1 MNTVKHALSKGHQCP
16 KQNACLLSKTHL
28 KGGDTVGFWKKI
40 LGRKSE
46 TITKYQIVQERGNG
60 AFIYNG
66 KAYQSDIVQ
75 ACLNPYIKA
84 VGKLCPK
91 HIRRTADTVQIN
103 PEPYMRFLLEEPNT
117 ILTMQKLLEK
127 IMPSL
132 ILSGNAF
139 ILIVRDINGYPMELF
154 PVPAVS
160 AEAIYSN
167 SELNV
172 RFAYQNGKTYTHR
185 YDDLIHLRM
194 HISDNDVFGNEI
206 VSVLSPLIETV
217 STIDTGLKKAIK
229 NSAVIR
235 WLLKYTQSLREEDI
249 KTRADNFA
257 KNYLEVSNQSV
268 GVAATDAKADVVQ
281 ITPKDYVPNFPIME
295 SVRQRIYSLLGVNE
309 KIVNG
314 TYNED
319 EWNAWYEAAVEPI
332 AIDLQSEFTRK
343 LFSRRERGCGNYI
356 VFESSNLACSSI
368 STRLNFVQ
376 LVDRGSML
384 PDEWRALF
392 NLGPIDG
399 GNKPIRRLDTATV
412 EGGDN

>member
-1 MNTVKHALSKGHQCP
+1 M
-16 KQNACLLSKTHL
+16 
-28 KGGDTVGFWKKI
+28 GFWRKI
-40 LGRKSE
+40 LGRRSE
-46 TITKYQIVQERGNG
+46 TITRYQIVQERGNG

-84 VGKLCPK
+84 VGKICPK

-117 ILTMQKLLEK
+117 ILTMQKMLEK

-167 SELNV
+167 SELTI
-172 RFAYQNGKTYTHR
+172 RFVYQNGKTYTHR

-356 VFESSNLACSSI
+356 IFESSNLACSSI

-392 NLGPIDG
+392 NLGPIEG

-412 EGGDN
+412 EGGEN

>member
-1 MNTVKHALSKGHQCP
+1 M
-16 KQNACLLSKTHL
+16 
-28 KGGDTVGFWKKI
+28 GFWKKI

-46 TITKYQIVQERGNG
+46 TITRYQIVQERGNG

-66 KAYQSDIVQ
+66 KAYRSDIVQ

-117 ILTMQKLLEK
+117 ILTMQKMLEK

-167 SELNV
+167 SELSV
-172 RFAYQNGKTYTHR
+172 RFVYQNGKTYTHR

-206 VSVLSPLIETV
+206 ISVLSPLIETV

-257 KNYLEVSNQSV
+257 KNYLEISNQSV

-392 NLGPIDG
+392 NLGPIEG

-412 EGGDN
+412 EGGEN

>member
-1 MNTVKHALSKGHQCP
+1 M
-16 KQNACLLSKTHL
+16 
-28 KGGDTVGFWKKI
+28 GFWKKI
-40 LGRKSE
+40 LGRRSE
-46 TITKYQIVQERGNG
+46 TITRYQIVQERGNG

-117 ILTMQKLLEK
+117 ILTMQKMLEK

-167 SELNV
+167 SELTI
-172 RFAYQNGKTYTHR
+172 RFVYQNGKTYTHR

-356 VFESSNLACSSI
+356 IFESSNLACSSI

-392 NLGPIDG
+392 NLGPIEG

-412 EGGDN
+412 EGGEN

>member
-1 MNTVKHALSKGHQCP
+1 M
-16 KQNACLLSKTHL
+16 
-28 KGGDTVGFWKKI
+28 GFWKKI
-40 LGRKSE
+40 LGRRSE
-46 TITKYQIVQERGNG
+46 TITRYQVVQERGNG

-117 ILTMQKLLEK
+117 ILTMQKMLEK

-167 SELNV
+167 SELTI
-172 RFAYQNGKTYTHR
+172 RFVYQNGKTYTHR

-356 VFESSNLACSSI
+356 IFESSNLACSSI

-392 NLGPIDG
+392 NLGPIEG

-412 EGGDN
+412 EGGEN

>member
-1 MNTVKHALSKGHQCP
+1 M
-16 KQNACLLSKTHL
+16 
-28 KGGDTVGFWKKI
+28 GFWKKI
-40 LGRKSE
+40 LGRRSE
-46 TITKYQIVQERGNG
+46 TITRYQIVQERGNG

-117 ILTMQKLLEK
+117 ILTMQKMLEK

-167 SELNV
+167 SELTI
-172 RFAYQNGKTYTHR
+172 RFVYQNGKTYTHR

-281 ITPKDYVPNFPIME
+281 IAPKDYVPNFPIME

-392 NLGPIDG
+392 NLGPIEG
-399 GNKPIRRLDTATV
+399 GNKPIRRLDTATI
-412 EGGDN
+412 EGGDNK

>member
-1 MNTVKHALSKGHQCP
+1 M
-16 KQNACLLSKTHL
+16 
-28 KGGDTVGFWKKI
+28 GFWKKI

-46 TITKYQIVQERGNG
+46 TITRYQIVQERGNG

-117 ILTMQKLLEK
+117 ILTMQKMLEK

-392 NLGPIDG
+392 NLGPIEG
-399 GNKPIRRLDTATV
+399 GNKPIRRLDTATI

>member
-1 MNTVKHALSKGHQCP
+1 M
-16 KQNACLLSKTHL
+16 
-28 KGGDTVGFWKKI
+28 GFWKKI
-40 LGRKSE
+40 LGRRSE
-46 TITKYQIVQERGNG
+46 TITRYQIVQERGNG

-117 ILTMQKLLEK
+117 ILTMQKMLEK

-167 SELNV
+167 SELNI
-172 RFAYQNGKTYTHR
+172 RFVYQNGKTYTHR

-356 VFESSNLACSSI
+356 IFESSNLACSSI

-392 NLGPIDG
+392 NLGPIEG

-412 EGGDN
+412 EGGEN

>member
-1 MNTVKHALSKGHQCP
+1 M
-16 KQNACLLSKTHL
+16 
-28 KGGDTVGFWKKI
+28 GFWKKI

-46 TITKYQIVQERGNG
+46 TITRYQIVQERGNG

-117 ILTMQKLLEK
+117 ILTMQKMLEK

-167 SELNV
+167 SELSV
-172 RFAYQNGKTYTHR
+172 RFVYQNGKTYTHR

-206 VSVLSPLIETV
+206 ISVLSPLIETV

-392 NLGPIDG
+392 NLGPIEG
-399 GNKPIRRLDTATV
+399 GNKPIRRLDTATI
-412 EGGDN
+412 EGGDNK

>member
-1 MNTVKHALSKGHQCP
+1 M
-16 KQNACLLSKTHL
+16 
-28 KGGDTVGFWKKI
+28 KGGDIVGFWKKI

-46 TITKYQIVQERGNG
+46 TITRYQIVQERGNG

-167 SELNV
+167 SELSV
-172 RFAYQNGKTYTHR
+172 RFVYQNGKTYTHR

-206 VSVLSPLIETV
+206 ISVLSPLIETV

-392 NLGPIDG
+392 NLGPIEG
-399 GNKPIRRLDTATV
+399 GNKPIRRLDTATI
-412 EGGDN
+412 EGGDNK

>member
-1 MNTVKHALSKGHQCP
+1 M
-16 KQNACLLSKTHL
+16 
-28 KGGDTVGFWKKI
+28 GFWKKI
-40 LGRKSE
+40 LGRRSE
-46 TITKYQIVQERGNG
+46 TITRYQIVQERGNG

-75 ACLNPYIKA
+75 ACLNTYIKA

-117 ILTMQKLLEK
+117 ILTMQKMLEK

-139 ILIVRDINGYPMELF
+139 VLIVRDINGYPMELF

-167 SELNV
+167 SELTI
-172 RFAYQNGKTYTHR
+172 RFVYQNGKTYTHR

-356 VFESSNLACSSI
+356 IFESSNLACSSI

-392 NLGPIDG
+392 NLGPIEG

-412 EGGDN
+412 EGGEN

>member
-1 MNTVKHALSKGHQCP
+1 M
-16 KQNACLLSKTHL
+16 
-28 KGGDTVGFWKKI
+28 GFWKKI

-167 SELNV
+167 SELSV
-172 RFAYQNGKTYTHR
+172 RFVYQNGKTYTHR

-206 VSVLSPLIETV
+206 ISVLSPLIETV

-412 EGGDN
+412 EGGDNK